1 MKITCSLHPI
11 REIHATNLLTMGKTP
26 KGDLPFGPDLMLA
39 EHSTLE
45 FTDITIEDDV
55 RGDVIHQITRHTKG
69 HPRFAVQSSRPDWT
83 GKERPPAS
91 TPRKF
96 KMKANPIAL
105 MAMARQRLCFKAMKE
120 TREWMER
127 LKANLYEE
135 GDRLAE
141 LTDDDSSDYLTALSW
156 AMVPECVYRAGC
168 PYGSKS
174 CGFYKKFHQSDSI
187 EGRYGQYNLYFWRM
201 ND

>member
-11 REIHATNLLTMGKTP
+11 REIHATNLLTLGKKPGT
-26 KGDLPFGPDLMLA
+26 KLPHAPDLMLA

-45 FTDITIEDDV
+45 FTDITIEDEV

-91 TPRKF
+91 ATRLF

-105 MAMARQRLCFKAMKE
+105 IAMARQRLCRKAMKE
-120 TREWMER
+120 TREWVER
-127 LKANLYEE
+127 LKANLWEE
-135 GDRLAE
+135 GDRLAQ
-141 LTDDDSSDYLTALSW
+141 LSDDDSSDYLTAVSW
-156 AMVPECVYRAGC
+156 ALVPECVYRAGC
-168 PYGSKS
+168 PYGEKS
-174 CGFYKKFHQSDSI
+174 CGFYKRIHASANI
-187 EGRYGQYNLYFWRM
+187 EGRYGQYNLYFWR
-201 ND
+201 NE